1 MTHRFWPCLAL
12 LGGLTALQACG
23 PAIGAGA
30 IVAADQIVEEEEGG
44 EGLF

>member
-1 MTHRFWPCLAL
+1 MTHRIWILLAL
-12 LGGLTALQACG
+12 LGSTTALQACA

-44 EGLF
+44 DGLF